1 MAEGN
6 AESLDDVLEL
16 ARTRRKNGLVA
27 IKHRQGGKVEEG
39 EVFFQAGQPIYA
51 RVGNL
56 VGQDALNW
64 LLNWRNIYFTMG
76 TDESM
81 QPITKTAVNK
91 DNNNAASIPSPL
103 PENERSSTGSVD
115 AHISVDRKG
124 APPGNTSTPGIEW
137 LVPQKRGIEREV
149 LSLPLTRRQ
158 RFIYFLVDGRRTVT
172 DLSRCTG
179 KNIQEIE
186 LILSELQEQGLV
198 AV

>member
-1 MAEGN
+1 MAKDN

-76 TDESM
+76 NDESM
-81 QPITKTAVNK
+81 HSVNKTAENK
-91 DNNNAASIPSPL
+91 GNNNAASIPSPL
-103 PENERSSTGSVD
+103 PGYSPR
-115 AHISVDRKG
+115 
-124 APPGNTSTPGIEW
+124 
-137 LVPQKRGIEREV
+137 
-149 LSLPLTRRQ
+149 
-158 RFIYFLVDGRRTVT
+158 
-172 DLSRCTG
+172 
-179 KNIQEIE
+179 
-186 LILSELQEQGLV
+186 
-198 AV
+198 